1 MTKFNTKKPIGK
13 KLAERKDATVNM
25 EGGLAFKPDTKLEL
39 MLRTVSSMVNEK
51 TFYESGKDQN
61 SALKAAISAV
71 AETDPEF
78 IAKLALYARKR
89 MYLRSVPMMLL
100 GELAM
105 SSGKGNVK
113 NARKYVAE
121 TISRADELAELPAYV
136 MAENAKRKLYK
147 GKLPMMVKFGVAE
160 AFAKFDAYALSKYN
174 RDGEVTLRDALFLT
188 RPKPKD
194 KAQAKVFDK
203 LAENK
208 LEPADTWEVLIST
221 KGSTTKT
228 WTEARDKMPIMA
240 TLRNLRNLLQF
251 NVDIDPVVKKLTDEK
266 IIRNSKQFPYRFY
279 SAYREIE
286 GASSRSSAFDSII
299 RKKPLTEEKAINESD
314 RRKLLDALSTAM
326 ELSIANIP
334 KLEGTTFIASDN
346 SGSMSSGKVSSK
358 STIRLIDIAALF
370 SAMTLHISEDP
381 IVSVFGEEFATV
393 PCSKRDSILTNMKKI
408 RDTDVGHSTDAWK
421 AIQYL
426 VKNKID
432 VDRIVIFSD
441 MQCYDNEVRTV
452 QRYPWLTQM
461 DVKVEN
467 ERSVYANLI
476 AYKKLVNKDVF
487 TYSFDLSSYGTL
499 QIPMDESRVCSL
511 GGWSDN
517 VLRFMDLYERDRT
530 DMLKEIEET
539 TIA

>member
-1 MTKFNTKKPIGK
+1 
-13 KLAERKDATVNM
+13 
-25 EGGLAFKPDTKLEL
+25 
-39 MLRTVSSMVNEK
+39 
-51 TFYESGKDQN
+51 
-61 SALKAAISAV
+61 
-71 AETDPEF
+71 
-78 IAKLALYARKR
+78 
-89 MYLRSVPMMLL
+89 
-100 GELAM
+100 
-105 SSGKGNVK
+105 
-113 NARKYVAE
+113 
-121 TISRADELAELPAYV
+121 
-136 MAENAKRKLYK
+136 
-147 GKLPMMVKFGVAE
+147 
-160 AFAKFDAYALSKYN
+160 
-174 RDGEVTLRDALFLT
+174 
-188 RPKPKD
+188 
-194 KAQAKVFDK
+194 
-203 LAENK
+203 
-208 LEPADTWEVLIST
+208 
-221 KGSTTKT
+221 
-228 WTEARDKMPIMA
+228 
-240 TLRNLRNLLQF
+240 
-251 NVDIDPVVKKLTDEK
+251 
-266 IIRNSKQFPYRFY
+266 
-279 SAYREIE
+279 
-286 GASSRSSAFDSII
+286 
-299 RKKPLTEEKAINESD
+299 
-314 RRKLLDALSTAM
+314 
-326 ELSIANIP
+326 
-334 KLEGTTFIASDN
+334 
-346 SGSMSSGKVSSK
+346 
-358 STIRLIDIAALF
+358 
-370 SAMTLHISEDP
+370 MTLHISEDP

>member
-1 MTKFNTKKPIGK
+1 
-13 KLAERKDATVNM
+13 
-25 EGGLAFKPDTKLEL
+25 
-39 MLRTVSSMVNEK
+39 
-51 TFYESGKDQN
+51 
-61 SALKAAISAV
+61 
-71 AETDPEF
+71 
-78 IAKLALYARKR
+78 
-89 MYLRSVPMMLL
+89 
-100 GELAM
+100 
-105 SSGKGNVK
+105 
-113 NARKYVAE
+113 
-121 TISRADELAELPAYV
+121 
-136 MAENAKRKLYK
+136 
-147 GKLPMMVKFGVAE
+147 
-160 AFAKFDAYALSKYN
+160 
-174 RDGEVTLRDALFLT
+174 
-188 RPKPKD
+188 
-194 KAQAKVFDK
+194 
-203 LAENK
+203 
-208 LEPADTWEVLIST
+208 
-221 KGSTTKT
+221 
-228 WTEARDKMPIMA
+228 
-240 TLRNLRNLLQF
+240 
-251 NVDIDPVVKKLTDEK
+251 
-266 IIRNSKQFPYRFY
+266 
-279 SAYREIE
+279 
-286 GASSRSSAFDSII
+286 
-299 RKKPLTEEKAINESD
+299 
-314 RRKLLDALSTAM
+314 
-326 ELSIANIP
+326 
-334 KLEGTTFIASDN
+334 
-346 SGSMSSGKVSSK
+346 MSSGKVSSK

-452 QRYPWLTQM
+452 QRYPWLTQR

-539 TIA
+539 TIP